1 MGFRRREPLHERL
14 AREGG
19 LGLGAPRP
27 VDTRPWW
34 GEVGIHGV
42 ARPREWDAVVTTEA
56 DLEGDRAAFVVLPD
70 GTLVIEAG
78 PDDLAQLAE
87 AVEHSLQPPYRA
99 EAVRRRDGAWSVGAR
114 KIRVGELPD
123 APGDELTLTV
133 GEQGKQLVVD
143 GEQRFGS
150 APELEALL
158 NGARGVVQATRID
171 GTTFELVVHTL

>member
-1 MGFRRREPLHERL
+1 MWFRRREPLHEQL

-19 LGLGAPRP
+19 LGEPGP

-42 ARPREWDAVVTTEA
+42 ARPREWDAVVTADA
-56 DLEGDRAAFVVLPD
+56 DLEGDHAAFVVLPD
-70 GTLVIEAG
+70 GTLVIEDG
-78 PDDLAQLAE
+78 PDDLGPLAE
-87 AVEHSLQPPYRA
+87 AIEHSLQPPYRA
-99 EAVRRRDGAWSVGAR
+99 EAVRRRDGAWSIGAR

-123 APGDELTLTV
+123 ASGEELMLTV
-133 GEQGKQLVVD
+133 GDEGKQLVVD

-171 GTTFELVVHTL
+171 GPAFELVVHAL